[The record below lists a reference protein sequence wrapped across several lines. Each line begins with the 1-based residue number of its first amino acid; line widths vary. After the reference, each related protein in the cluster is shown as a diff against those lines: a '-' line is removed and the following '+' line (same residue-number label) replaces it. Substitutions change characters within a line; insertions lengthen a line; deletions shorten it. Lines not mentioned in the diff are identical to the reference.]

1 MRHHIYMKYF
11 SIIHRFSIIFHI
23 RKLKAFHL
31 SGHQMGY
38 VSCICNHPGT
48 SQEQMASYL
57 GLNKGAVAKGI
68 RPLLKEGYIRRV
80 QNEKDRRAYRLY
92 PTEKSRELY
101 AAAEAASEEFFQIL
115 TKGMSAE
122 ESEIF
127 QSLLSRACDNVVEAA
142 GEDRRKLTHPGH
154 SAGECGCSHPADVQE
169 FVDSMTQKGEI

>member
-68 RPLLKEGYIRRV
+68 RPLLKEGYIRRI

-101 AAAEAASEEFFQIL
+101 AAA
-115 TKGMSAE
+115 GGCVGR
-122 ESEIF
+122 IF
-127 QSLLSRACDNVVEAA
+127 SDSDPRGCRQ
-142 GEDRRKLTHPGH
+142 RKVKSFKAFYPGH
-154 SAGECGCSHPADVQE
+154 VIMWWKPQVKTAGN
-169 FVDSMTQKGEI
+169 

>member
-1 MRHHIYMKYF
+1 MC
-11 SIIHRFSIIFHI
+11 I
-23 RKLKAFHL
+23 RD
-31 SGHQMGY
+31 SQMGY

-68 RPLLKEGYIRRV
+68 RPLLKEGYIRRI

-127 QSLLSRACDNVVEAA
+127 QSLLSRACDRCV
-142 GEDRRKLTHPGH
+142 
-154 SAGECGCSHPADVQE
+154 
-169 FVDSMTQKGEI
+169 